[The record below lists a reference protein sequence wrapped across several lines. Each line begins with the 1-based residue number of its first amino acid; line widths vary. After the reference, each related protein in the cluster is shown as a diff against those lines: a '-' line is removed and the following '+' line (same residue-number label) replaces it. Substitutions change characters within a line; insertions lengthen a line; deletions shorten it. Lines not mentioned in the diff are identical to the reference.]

1 MQDTDTL
8 VLNKTEVALKIQRIA
23 WEIFEKHVNEKQLHI
38 VGISKSG
45 YWLAE
50 KIMQRL
56 AEISDLKLSL
66 IEMEINKKSPLS
78 KDVKLS
84 KPLAELKGQS
94 VVLVDD
100 VLNSGSVLMHGA
112 RHLLS
117 EDLKQLTSAVLIDR
131 NHKRYP
137 IKADVKGLS
146 LSTTMQEHVNVE
158 IEDDNAVVYLN

>member
-8 VLNKTEVALKIQRIA
+8 VLNEKQVALKIQRIA
-23 WEIFEKHVNEKQLHI
+23 WELYEKHVNDKRLFL

-45 YWLAE
+45 YWLAD
-50 KIMQRL
+50 KIMRIL
-56 AEISDLKLSL
+56 GDISDLDLSIVEL
-66 IEMEINKKSPLS
+66 VINKKTPLS
-78 KDVKLS
+78 GEIQLS
-84 KPLAELKGQS
+84 QPLEDLRGEC

-100 VLNSGSVLMHGA
+100 VLNSGSVLMYGS

-117 EDLKQLTSAVLIDR
+117 QPLKQLTTAVLIDR

-146 LSTTMQEHVNVE
+146 LSTTTQEHVNVKINGDE
-158 IEDDNAVVYLN
+158 AVAYLN

>member
-8 VLNKTEVALKIQRIA
+8 VLSAQQVALKIQRIA
-23 WEIFEKHVNEKQLHI
+23 WELYEKHVNEKRLHL

-50 KIMQRL
+50 KIMHIL
-56 AEISDLKLSL
+56 GDISDLDLSL
-66 IEMEINKKSPLS
+66 VELEINKKSPLS
-78 KDVKLS
+78 KDIKLS
-84 KPLAELKGQS
+84 KPLTELKGEC

-100 VLNSGSVLMHGA
+100 VLNSGGVLMHGA

-117 EDLKQLTSAVLIDR
+117 EPLKQLTSAVLIDR

-146 LSTTMQEHVNVE
+146 LSTTMQEHVHVE
-158 IEDDNAVVYLN
+158 IKGDKAVVYLN